1 MAFTPHPLPAS
12 MSKRIFK
19 ATLSDSDVPDALTE
33 TEDDEEPGK
42 SGVSSFDSQA
52 EGKQS
57 PFKSLKT

>member
-1 MAFTPHPLPAS
+1 

-19 ATLSDSDVPDALTE
+19 ATLSDSDVPDAWTE

-42 SGVSSFDSQA
+42 SWVSSFDSQA